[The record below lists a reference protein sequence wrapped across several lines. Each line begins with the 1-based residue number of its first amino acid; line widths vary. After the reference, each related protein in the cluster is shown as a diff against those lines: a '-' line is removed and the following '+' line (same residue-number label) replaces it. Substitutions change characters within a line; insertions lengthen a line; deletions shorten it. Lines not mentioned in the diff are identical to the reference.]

1 MLGSALRCPHCG
13 AGNPREQRVCLK
25 CARSLSTEDAFA
37 SSTANTSSV
46 PASYS
51 VGTPSPPP
59 AFGAPDSSAST
70 PGMMPPAAPSV
81 SAAYPTNSLY
91 QTGIPAEPM
100 VPTPLPMVANAYPIE
115 DGAPYK
121 TSGKVSAAT
130 AGKML
135 VATLLASVIVGVLWH
150 FVGRFIDLV
159 IIFPML
165 AGGVAG
171 GIVTVIAKSGMSRST
186 KLALLCGLLVGPLTY
201 GTKLVCNA
209 YSVRPELVQGL
220 SQSVTPS
227 GATPAQKAQIEQKVE
242 GLLTPMRTLRLYMVL
257 MEETGVTL
265 KSSHSSSGSGTRVS
279 GNGYWVLLGVETL
292 AVSLCA
298 LALLWSAAS
307 EPFCEGCQKWHGT
320 SVVMQANPGQNPL
333 IADAIRAR
341 NWGQF
346 VGIQPGSWNNKA
358 VTTVTLSRCE
368 GCNGAT
374 LKTASTG
381 KFPKDLK
388 NIQLSR
394 PNSEG
399 LVGALQHAA
408 ETIQLP
414 PVVRPNN

>member
-25 CARSLSTEDAFA
+25 CARSLAAEDAFA
-37 SSTANTSSV
+37 SSTAGGSSQ
-46 PASYS
+46 PALHSI
-51 VGTPSPPP
+51 
-59 AFGAPDSSAST
+59 GAASLVDT
-70 PGMMPPAAPSV
+70 I
-81 SAAYPTNSLY
+81 YPTNSQY
-91 QTGIPAEPM
+91 QTGIPAEPT
-100 VPTPLPMVANAYPIE
+100 VASPLPMLANAQPIE

-135 VATLLASVIVGVLWH
+135 VTTLLASIAVGVLWH
-150 FVGRFIDLV
+150 FVGRFVDLV

-165 AGGVAG
+165 AGGIVG
-171 GIVTVIAKSGMSRST
+171 GIVTLIAKAGMSRST

-209 YSVRPELVQGL
+209 YATRPEMVQGF
-220 SQSVTPS
+220 SQSIAPP
-227 GATPAQKAQIEQKVE
+227 GATPAQQAQVQQQVE
-242 GLLTPMRTLRLYMVL
+242 ALLTPAETIRVYMIV
-257 MEETGVTL
+257 MAKYGVTL
-265 KSSHSSSGSGTRVS
+265 KSSHSSSTSGGTRIS
-279 GNGYWVLLGVETL
+279 GHGYWVLLGVETL

-307 EPFCEGCQKWHGT
+307 EPFCEGCQKWHGK
-320 SVVMQANPGQNPL
+320 SVVMQANPGQNSL

-381 KFPKDLK
+381 KFPNDLK

-394 PNSEG
+394 PNAEN

-414 PVVRPNN
+414 PVVRPRN